1 MIGVIKDGEGFPL
14 FVIDYGVG
22 MGLRMVEVGLDLKQ
36 VLMK

>member
-14 FVIDYGVG
+14 FVIYYGVC
-22 MGLRMVEVGLDLKQ
+22 MGLGIVVVGLDLKQ